1 MSHSHVGLC
10 GADFGGGIFN
20 PHFIMRIVYKIF
32 SLVIFTLHST

>member
-10 GADFGGGIFN
+10 GADFGGIFN